1 VTQVCC
7 QQLDPVL
14 GDLDANREISV
25 AAIEEAARAGADV
38 VVLPELTT
46 SGYMFKSPQEA
57 AAAAIGTADPL
68 LAEWERL
75 AARHDLVLAG
85 GFCERGDDGHIYNSA
100 AVFDASGLRAVY
112 RKLHLWDREK
122 LVFTPGASPPPV
134 LDTRVGRV
142 SVVIC
147 YDLEF
152 PELTRSVALHHT
164 ELLLVPTNWPLME
177 RPDGER
183 PAEVVIAMAT
193 ARINHMAIACAD
205 RCGVERGQT
214 WTAGTTIVDADGWVA
229 GENRRPGPLY
239 AEVDLAVARD
249 KRYTELADSFADR
262 RPELYGDVVAAVA
275 G

>member
-122 LVFTPGASPPPV
+122 LVFTPGASK
-134 LDTRVGRV
+134 TA
-142 SVVIC
+142 
-147 YDLEF
+147 
-152 PELTRSVALHHT
+152 AL
-164 ELLLVPTNWPLME
+164 L
-177 RPDGER
+177 
-183 PAEVVIAMAT
+183 
-193 ARINHMAIACAD
+193 
-205 RCGVERGQT
+205 
-214 WTAGTTIVDADGWVA
+214 
-229 GENRRPGPLY
+229 
-239 AEVDLAVARD
+239 
-249 KRYTELADSFADR
+249 
-262 RPELYGDVVAAVA
+262 
-275 G
+275 